1 MLKHPTLV
9 LFTLMLGTS
18 MAALDSSIVNV
29 SLPVIRH
36 QFNVNVDEI
45 EWVITAYMIS
55 FTLFIPLITWMK
67 NKVGY
72 FYLYIGSVAVFTI
85 GSLLCSLSHQL
96 VFLVAARVIQA
107 SGGGAIT
114 PTSLA
119 ILSESFPPEK
129 RGSVIGWWGLGN
141 VMGPALGP
149 TLGGVLTHYFGWES
163 VFYVNIPIGIATI
176 LMTYRYLT
184 FLRDRSWTPTSVDF
198 RGFAWLSLFIVSLQ
212 YTISTISKHG
222 QIPTT
227 ITGCAAT
234 VLIFWLF
241 LRSARSNSQPLL
253 DLTVFRSAT
262 FVYSAIIVIIR
273 SIGLFG
279 GMFFLP
285 FLLQGLLGYT
295 TIQSGLLML
304 PNALMMLVAR
314 PYAGRKADQGLIRNI
329 SVLGILLLAV
339 SMYLFARIDVG
350 TTIWLII
357 LPMIIRGTG
366 ISFLVAPVSTA
377 LLNAVT
383 LDQTSTATSLNSLLQ
398 QLGGSVGIA
407 IFGVLHQSI
416 YTHYLRK
423 GYAPPLAEHFALQDG
438 FFVSAIVVGLALLPA
453 IRLPQHN
460 IARVK
465 EKTAT

>member
-9 LFTLMLGTS
+9 LVTLMMGTS
-18 MAALDSSIVNV
+18 MAAIDSSSVNV

-36 QFNVNVDEI
+36 QFNVNLDEV

-55 FTLFIPLITWMK
+55 FTLFIPLITWLK
-67 NKVGY
+67 NRVGY

-85 GSLLCSLSHQL
+85 GSLLCSLSHSL
-96 VFLVAARVIQA
+96 DLLVAARVLQA
-107 SGGGAIT
+107 MGGGAVT

-119 ILSESFPPEK
+119 ILSESFPEEK

-141 VMGPALGP
+141 VIGPAIGP
-149 TLGGVLTHYFGWES
+149 TLGGVLTQYFGWES

-176 LMTYRYLT
+176 IMSYRYLN
-184 FLRDRSWTPTSVDF
+184 FLRDRPWTPTTFDF

-212 YTISTISKHG
+212 YAISTISKHG
-222 QIPTT
+222 QVAAT
-227 ITGCAAT
+227 IAGCAAT
-234 VLIFWLF
+234 ILF
-241 LRSARSNSQPLL
+241 LRLFIRSARGNAQPLL
-253 DLTVFRSAT
+253 DLTVFRSAN

-279 GMFFLP
+279 GVFFLP

-295 TIQSGLLML
+295 TLQSGLLLL

-314 PYAGRKADQGLIRNI
+314 PYAGRKADEGLIRNI
-329 SVLGILLLAV
+329 SVLGIFLLAI

-350 TTIWLII
+350 TTVWLII
-357 LPMIIRGTG
+357 LPMVIRGLG

-383 LDQTSTATSLNSLLQ
+383 RDQTSTATSLNSLLQ
-398 QLGGSVGIA
+398 QLGGSIGIA
-407 IFGVLHQSI
+407 VFGVLHQLI
-416 YTHYLRK
+416 YTHYLHK
-423 GYAPPLAEHFALQDG
+423 GYVQPLAEHYALQDG
-438 FFVSAIVVGLALLPA
+438 FFVSAIVVGLALIPA
-453 IRLPQHN
+453 IRLPQR
-460 IARVK
+460 RVVRVT
-465 EKTAT
+465 EKTAS

>member
-1 MLKHPTLV
+1 MKHPTLV
-9 LFTLMLGTS
+9 LITLMLGTS
-18 MAALDSSIVNV
+18 MAAIDSSIVNV

-36 QFNVNVDEI
+36 EFNVNLDEI

-55 FTLFIPLITWMK
+55 FTLFIPLITWLK
-67 NKVGY
+67 SRVGY
-72 FYLYIGSVAVFTI
+72 FYLYVGSVAVFTI
-85 GSLLCSLSHQL
+85 GSILCSLSHSL
-96 VFLVAARVIQA
+96 VLLVAARVIQA
-107 SGGGAIT
+107 GGGGAIT

-119 ILSESFPPEK
+119 ILSESFPAER
-129 RGSVIGWWGLGN
+129 RGTAIGWWGLGN

-163 VFYVNIPIGIATI
+163 VFYVNIPIGIVTI
-176 LMTYRYLT
+176 IMTYRHLN
-184 FLRDRSWTPTSVDF
+184 FLRDRTRTPMTFDF

-222 QIPTT
+222 QIAAT
-227 ITGCAAT
+227 IAGCAAT
-234 VLIFWLF
+234 VAFLMLF
-241 LRSARSNSQPLL
+241 IRSARNNTQPLL
-253 DLTVFRSAT
+253 DLTVFRAAN
-262 FVYSAIIVIIR
+262 FVYSSIIVIIR

-314 PYAGRKADQGLIRNI
+314 PYAGRKADEGLIRNI
-329 SVLGILLLAV
+329 SILGIFLLAV

-350 TTIWLII
+350 TTVWLII
-357 LPMIIRGTG
+357 LGMIIRGVG

-383 LDQTSTATSLNSLLQ
+383 RDQTTTATSLNSLLQ
-398 QLGGSVGIA
+398 QLGGSIGIA
-407 IFGVLHQSI
+407 IFGVLYQFI
-416 YTHYLRK
+416 YTNYLQK
-423 GYAPPLAEHFALQDG
+423 GYAAALAEHYALQDG
-438 FFVSAIVVGLALLPA
+438 FIVSAVVVSLALIPA
-453 IRLPQHN
+453 IRLPQRH
-460 IARVK
+460 AVRVT

>member
-9 LFTLMLGTS
+9 LVTLMMGTS
-18 MAALDSSIVNV
+18 MAAIDSSIVNV

-36 QFNVNVDEI
+36 QFNVNLDEV

-55 FTLFIPLITWMK
+55 FTLFIPLITWLK
-67 NKVGY
+67 NRVGY

-85 GSLLCSLSHQL
+85 GSLLCSLSHSL
-96 VFLVAARVIQA
+96 DLLVAARVLQA
-107 SGGGAIT
+107 MGGGAVT

-119 ILSESFPPEK
+119 ILSESFPEEK

-141 VMGPALGP
+141 VIGPAIGP
-149 TLGGVLTHYFGWES
+149 TLGGVLTQYFGWES

-176 LMTYRYLT
+176 IMSYRYLN
-184 FLRDRSWTPTSVDF
+184 FLRDRPWTPTTFDF

-212 YTISTISKHG
+212 YAISTISKHG
-222 QIPTT
+222 QVAAT
-227 ITGCAAT
+227 IAGCAAT
-234 VLIFWLF
+234 ILF
-241 LRSARSNSQPLL
+241 LRLFIRSARGNAQPLL
-253 DLTVFRSAT
+253 DLTVFRSAN

-279 GMFFLP
+279 GVFFLP

-295 TIQSGLLML
+295 TLQSGLLLL

-314 PYAGRKADQGLIRNI
+314 PYAGRKADEGLIRNI
-329 SVLGILLLAV
+329 SVLGIFLLAI

-350 TTIWLII
+350 TTVWLII
-357 LPMIIRGTG
+357 LPMVIRGLG

-383 LDQTSTATSLNSLLQ
+383 RDQTSTATSLNSLLQ
-398 QLGGSVGIA
+398 QLGGSIGIA
-407 IFGVLHQSI
+407 VFGVLHQLI
-416 YTHYLRK
+416 YTHYLHK
-423 GYAPPLAEHFALQDG
+423 GYVQPLAEHYALQDG
-438 FFVSAIVVGLALLPA
+438 FFVSAIVVGLALIPA
-453 IRLPQHN
+453 IRLPQR
-460 IARVK
+460 RVVRVT
-465 EKTAT
+465 EKTAS

>member
-1 MLKHPTLV
+1 MLKNPTLV
-9 LFTLMLGTS
+9 LVTLMMGTS
-18 MAALDSSIVNV
+18 MAAIDSSIVNV

-36 QFNVNVDEI
+36 QFNVNLDEV

-55 FTLFIPLITWMK
+55 FTLFIPLITWLK
-67 NKVGY
+67 NRVGY

-85 GSLLCSLSHQL
+85 GSLVCSLSHDLIPL
-96 VFLVAARVIQA
+96 VVARVIQA
-107 SGGGAIT
+107 SGGGAVT

-119 ILSESFPPEK
+119 ILTESFPEEK

-141 VMGPALGP
+141 VIGPAIGP
-149 TLGGVLTHYFGWES
+149 TLGGVLTQYFGWES

-176 LMTYRYLT
+176 IMSYRYLN
-184 FLRDRSWTPTSVDF
+184 FLRDRSWTPTTFDF

-212 YTISTISKHG
+212 YAISTISKHG
-222 QIPTT
+222 QL
-227 ITGCAAT
+227 AAT
-234 VLIFWLF
+234 IAGSAATSLFLWLF
-241 LRSARSNSQPLL
+241 IRSARGNTQPLL
-253 DLTVFRSAT
+253 DLTVFRSAN

-279 GMFFLP
+279 GVFFLP

-295 TIQSGLLML
+295 TIQSGLLLL

-314 PYAGRKADQGLIRNI
+314 PYAGRKADEGVIRNI
-329 SVLGILLLAV
+329 SVLGILLLAI

-357 LPMIIRGTG
+357 LPMVIRGLG

-383 LDQTSTATSLNSLLQ
+383 RDQTTTATSLNSLLQ
-398 QLGGSVGIA
+398 QLGGSIGIA
-407 IFGVLHQSI
+407 TFGVLHQLI
-416 YTHYLRK
+416 YTHYLHK
-423 GYAPPLAEHFALQDG
+423 GYVQPLAEHYALQDG
-438 FFVSAIVVGLALLPA
+438 FFVSAIVVGLALIPA
-453 IRLPQHN
+453 IRLPQRHAVR
-460 IARVK
+460 IT
-465 EKTAT
+465 EKTAA